1 MAGAAAVCTSILKAA
16 SCLEAGKERGRYR
29 ELREKTNTGG
39 RVREDEW
46 KEKGGKCLGN
56 CKGWDRRAEK
66 GKGGKEKNTGSV
78 HRL

>member
-1 MAGAAAVCTSILKAA
+1 MGGTAEYYYTILKAA
-16 SCLEAGKERGRYR
+16 SWLEAGKERGRYR

-39 RVREDEW
+39 RVREDER

-66 GKGGKEKNTGSV
+66 GKGRKKHG
-78 HRL
+78 